1 MNTPTTGK
9 KLTRVEKL
17 IRAAFAEL
25 LQTKDFPKI
34 KVSEIISRAEVSRSA
49 FYAHYLDIY
58 DLIGQIEQELFDG
71 VQTRMQQ
78 VQASGTEYRT
88 CRDESEITGKYES
101 TYFEYIQEQRIW
113 WELFMAGKGRADFV
127 QRLTHVIFTQ
137 LWESAQ
143 RWRDP
148 RDPSIPQMTS
158 LVMASW
164 TYVGVISY
172 WLETGMK
179 ESPLDMGRVLAVYW
193 YRFLYQGK
201 TKSG

>member
-9 KLTRVEKL
+9 KQTRVEKL

-34 KVSEIISRAEVSRSA
+34 RVSEIIAQAEVSRSA
-49 FYAHYLDIY
+49 FYAHYVDIF

-101 TYFEYIQEQRIW
+101 TYFEYIQQQHVW
-113 WELFMAGKGRADFV
+113 WELFMAGKGPGGFRTA
-127 QRLTHVIFTQ
+127 
-137 LWESAQ
+137 A
-143 RWRDP
+143 DP
-148 RDPSIPQMTS
+148 RHLYPAVGECPAVAGPQGPLPSP
-158 LVMASW
+158 
-164 TYVGVISY
+164 
-172 WLETGMK
+172 
-179 ESPLDMGRVLAVYW
+179 R
-193 YRFLYQGK
+193 
-201 TKSG
+201 